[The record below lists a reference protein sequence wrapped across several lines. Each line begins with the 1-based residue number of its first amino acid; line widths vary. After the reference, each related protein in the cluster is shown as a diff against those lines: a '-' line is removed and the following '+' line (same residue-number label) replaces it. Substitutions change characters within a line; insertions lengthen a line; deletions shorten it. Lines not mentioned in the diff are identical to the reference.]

1 MFPRSINLLDPPS
14 KPASKTDVVLNWIL
28 VWGRALTL
36 ICILFIV
43 GVFTYRVI
51 VDTKR
56 NQLIE
61 DVTDATERVNQ
72 VQEIQA
78 KQIAIQSVLNQ
89 IETEHQTQKLL
100 SNKSFFYSSYVTKAS
115 KIESLSISNENA
127 TFELVFDNLSKFKEF
142 ESSINLDPKIISTQ
156 YKLDETYSSGVPGEV
171 KITGHVL
178 FYNETDQITQ
188 Q

>member
-14 KPASKTDVVLNWIL
+14 KPSSKTDVVLNWIL

-61 DVTDATERVNQ
+61 DVADATERVKQ
-72 VQEIQA
+72 MQEVQA
-78 KQIAIQSVLNQ
+78 KQIAIQNVLNQ
-89 IETEHQTQKLL
+89 LETEHQSQKLL
-100 SNKSFFYSSYVTKAS
+100 SEKTFFYNSYISKAS
-115 KIESLSISNENA
+115 RIESFTISNENA
-127 TFELVFDNLSKFKEF
+127 TFELVFNNLAEFKTF
-142 ESSINLDPKIISTQ
+142 ESSINQDPKIGSTQ
-156 YKLDETYSSGVPGEV
+156 YKLDESYSSGIPGEV
-171 KITGHVL
+171 KIEGYVA
-178 FYNETDQITQ
+178 FFNENNQITQ
-188 Q
+188 